1 MEHVI
6 LATGRDAATLAGN
19 AAFATDFAPGFITRL
34 PDGAGHHARLPC
46 LRVRVAYACSAKLRM
61 ISWIAGWVA
70 LCAGGML
77 VAMLADGENRRR
89 NALPAT
95 LMAGLLAAATWVL
108 MHR

>member
-1 MEHVI
+1 
-6 LATGRDAATLAGN
+6 
-19 AAFATDFAPGFITRL
+19 
-34 PDGAGHHARLPC
+34 
-46 LRVRVAYACSAKLRM
+46 M